1 MVTPR
6 APTGVPM
13 LVCGRA
19 VLVPCGR
26 TPPRRYS
33 GFVVVVTVG
42 GAAVPRQSAIFK
54 MAAMCS
60 DGRGKRPLFF
70 FFRKKSFGDGQWVP
84 WAGCR
89 KSLREFKR
97 CSKMSF
103 SVTRSIWAALA
114 PSRLRPQGA
123 PFLLFIYLQHVKG
136 SLN

>member
-1 MVTPR
+1 
-6 APTGVPM
+6 M

-60 DGRGKRPLFF
+60 DARNDPPF
-70 FFRKKSFGDGQWVP
+70 FFRSKK
-84 WAGCR
+84 
-89 KSLREFKR
+89 EF
-97 CSKMSF
+97 
-103 SVTRSIWAALA
+103 
-114 PSRLRPQGA
+114 QGW
-123 PFLLFIYLQHVKG
+123 PVGTLGRVQEEFERI
-136 SLN
+136 

>member
-60 DGRGKRPLFF
+60 DGHGKRPLFF
-70 FFRKKSFGDGQWVP
+70 VVVEKRVSGLASGYLGP
-84 WAGCR
+84 GAGR
-89 KSLREFKR
+89 
-97 CSKMSF
+97 
-103 SVTRSIWAALA
+103 V
-114 PSRLRPQGA
+114 
-123 PFLLFIYLQHVKG
+123 
-136 SLN
+136 

>member
-42 GAAVPRQSAIFK
+42 GAAVPRQSAISK
-54 MAAMCS
+54 MAAVCS
-60 DGRGKRPLFF
+60 DGRGMRPLFF
-70 FFRKKSFGDGQWVP
+70 LVEKKKHRACPVDTLGRLWD
-84 WAGCR
+84 
-89 KSLREFKR
+89 EFEGNWTTFEISNVR
-97 CSKMSF
+97 
-103 SVTRSIWAALA
+103 
-114 PSRLRPQGA
+114 
-123 PFLLFIYLQHVKG
+123 
-136 SLN
+136 N

>member
-70 FFRKKSFGDGQWVP
+70 FRSKK
-84 WAGCR
+84 
-89 KSLREFKR
+89 EFWGWTVGTLGR
-97 CSKMSF
+97 VQEEF
-103 SVTRSIWAALA
+103 EGI
-114 PSRLRPQGA
+114 
-123 PFLLFIYLQHVKG
+123 
-136 SLN
+136 